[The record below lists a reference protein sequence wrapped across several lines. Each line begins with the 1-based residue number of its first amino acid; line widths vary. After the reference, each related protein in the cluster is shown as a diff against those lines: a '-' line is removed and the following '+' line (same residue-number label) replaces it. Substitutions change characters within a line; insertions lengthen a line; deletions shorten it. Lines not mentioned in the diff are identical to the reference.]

1 MYKITQSIHFTNIE
15 KYFWVTRKHPNLHK
29 TELSLESLVGHRA

>member
-15 KYFWVTRKHPNLHK
+15 KKYFWVTRKHSNLHK
-29 TELSLESLVGHRA
+29 TELSLEILVGY